1 MRYTLPKEDTNMKMY
16 FITLGKTSADSAVSE
31 AYVRDLSDIRLTFL
45 TEGLEVEGE
54 TERCWIL
61 KELRD
66 LLPVRIRQSH
76 EFIMQRNEKCIYM
89 YGRDKRL
96 LTKAWNDALTIK
108 AADIRRR

>member
-1 MRYTLPKEDTNMKMY
+1 MKMY
-16 FITLGKTSADSAVSE
+16 FITLGKTSAVSAAAE
-31 AYVRDLSDIRLTFL
+31 DYVRDLSDIRMTFF

-66 LLPVRIRQSH
+66 ALPVRIRQSH
-76 EFIMQRNEKCIYM
+76 EYIIQRNEKCIYM

-96 LTKAWNDALTIK
+96 LTKAWNEALGIK
-108 AADIRRR
+108 ATDLRRRLVE